1 MFKEVKFCSILACSI
16 FLLQSCSNKSYP
28 SLARKSALVVDG
40 KSNDWNLPL
49 KSYDPESKINYEVS
63 NDAENLYMCMKLVD
77 QQSQYKFLQ
86 NGFQLEIGSSIT
98 KGKKCLIEF
107 PLADNIQPTFNLNTD
122 IGNPLAMDQKIRML
136 KANSIK
142 SKVMMRLKGFANLP
156 EGDVSL
162 AAKTGVNVAINF
174 IEDDILI
181 YEVSVPLKSIINRTA
196 VALDTTAVFSMGFTL
211 KGKEVPAAENDAPA
225 QNGMQGSGG
234 MPNRTGMPGA
244 NGMGGG
250 RTMPDSDRPQIQQLY
265 QESRFIYRFKL
276 AGL

>member
-1 MFKEVKFCSILACSI
+1 LILFIGVSI
-16 FLLQSCSNKSYP
+16 FESCNNKIQP
-28 SLARKSALVVDG
+28 SLKRDNALVIDG
-40 KSNDWNLPL
+40 KINDWKLPL
-49 KSYDPESKINYEVS
+49 PLFDQESKINYEVS
-63 NDAENLYMCMKLVD
+63 NDAENLYVCMKLVD
-77 QQSQYKFLQ
+77 QQSQFKFLQ
-86 NGFQLEIGSSIT
+86 NGFKLELGSSST

-107 PLADNIQPTFNLNTD
+107 PLADNIQPTFNSNSD
-122 IGNPLAMDQKIRML
+122 IGNPLAMEQKIRML

-142 SKVMMRLKGFANLP
+142 SKVMMRLKGFVNLP

-181 YEVSVPLKSIINRTA
+181 YEAAVPLKNIIGRPVIA
-196 VALDTTAVFSMGFTL
+196 ADSVAVFSMVFIL
-211 KGKEVPAAENDAPA
+211 NGKEVPPAENDAPS
-225 QNGMQGSGG
+225 QNGMQGSGS

-244 NGMGGG
+244 NGMAGG

-276 AGL
+276 TGL